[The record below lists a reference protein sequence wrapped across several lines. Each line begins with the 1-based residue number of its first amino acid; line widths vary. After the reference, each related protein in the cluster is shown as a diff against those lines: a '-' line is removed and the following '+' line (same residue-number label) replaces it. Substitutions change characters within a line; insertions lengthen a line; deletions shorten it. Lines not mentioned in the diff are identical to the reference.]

1 MEEVSLKSR
10 PELFGIETSSAHYL
24 RQAFKPHAH
33 DEYLFGVITGGVH
46 SVWCRGETHVV
57 PQGSVVTMRP
67 GDIHHGGTGSEAGWR
82 QRMIYIPEAGVR
94 ELLEDVTGR
103 TPDGTL
109 DFGAAF
115 HARPRLAGKFAALH
129 EVLHKSEQRLAQDVA
144 LDALFGAMFDELSP
158 HHSAPERQ
166 ISGRIKDAI
175 EYLDSVVE
183 HDVSL
188 DDLCRITGLGRRQT
202 ITAFRRVTGLPPH
215 AWHLQKKV
223 LLVKRLLRAGLSPA
237 DAAAQAGFS
246 DQSHMGRHFKAIVG
260 ITPAA
265 FARS

>member
-1 MEEVSLKSR
+1 MRSCITRCLR
-10 PELFGIETSSAHYL
+10 TSSANK
-24 RQAFKPHAH
+24 QQIPGI
-33 DEYLFGVITGGVH
+33 EV
-46 SVWCRGETHVV
+46 RG
-57 PQGSVVTMRP
+57 
-67 GDIHHGGTGSEAGWR
+67 A
-82 QRMIYIPEAGVR
+82 QRRV
-94 ELLEDVTGR
+94 GR
-103 TPDGTL
+103 
-109 DFGAAF
+109 
-115 HARPRLAGKFAALH
+115 HC
-129 EVLHKSEQRLAQDVA
+129 
-144 LDALFGAMFDELSP
+144 
-158 HHSAPERQ
+158 
-166 ISGRIKDAI
+166 RIKDAI

-265 FARS
+265 FARG